1 MSADLSQRGY
11 FITFEGLEGAGKS
24 TQIAR
29 LHQFLQG
36 QGIDVVRTYEPG
48 GTDFAEKIRKRLLHS
63 GKIYNPLMEALL
75 FSIAR
80 RDHVAK
86 CIAPALRQGKWVLCD
101 RFIDTTRAYQGG
113 GRGVPRLVLESLIRI
128 SIGRT
133 YPDFTI
139 ILDITPQDIAKR
151 LVSRGSVN
159 VFDTQAQDFFERA
172 YKSYS
177 AIAAA
182 EPHRVATINALEA
195 EDVVAQKISAMLEDK
210 IRQTKEG
217 S

>member
-1 MSADLSQRGY
+1 MGADLSQRGY

-29 LHQFLQG
+29 LHQFLQE

-48 GTDFAEKIRKRLLHS
+48 GTDLAEKIRQRLLHS
-63 GKIYNPLMEALL
+63 GKRYRPLLEALL

-86 CIAPALRQGKWVLCD
+86 RIAPALGQGKWVLCD
-101 RFIDTTRAYQGG
+101 RFIDTTRAYQGA
-113 GRGVPRLVLESLIRI
+113 GRGVPQALLEGLIRI

-139 ILDITPQDIAKR
+139 MLDITPQDIAKR
-151 LVSRGSVN
+151 LASRGSAN
-159 VFDTQAQDFFERA
+159 TFDTQAQDFFERA
-172 YKSYS
+172 HERYKE
-177 AIAAA
+177 IAVA
-182 EPHRVATINALEA
+182 EPHRVATINALEK
-195 EDVVAQKISAMLEDK
+195 EDVIAQKISAMLEDK
-210 IRQTKEG
+210 VRQTRKG